1 MRPRISNAG
10 ILRKG
15 DDDPPSGLAEM
26 IRRLL
31 ARFFSRFD
39 LLQIIP
45 LVLLLTIGLFFVYGT
60 GQQVGG
66 SHAELFQRQ
75 AAYLG
80 LGAAIWLFLVFFDY
94 RWLGPLSLV
103 IYPAVLFLLIY
114 VLKFGVM
121 RNQARRWIEVAGVSL
136 QPSEL
141 GKLAVLLATSWIL
154 ANVFRGKNAT
164 KRDWLMLGLAGLLA
178 VVPFV
183 LILKEPDLGT
193 ALILPPMFAAIVFV
207 TEIKWRY
214 LIIGFLAIAIIGGVS
229 APVMF
234 KHLKPYQKERI
245 LTFLDRDRDPLNRGW
260 NANQA
265 EIAVGTGGFWGK
277 GYMNGKHCPL
287 GYLPQVVS
295 NSDFIFPV
303 YAEETGFVGSFVLL
317 FLYALMLYSIF
328 RTAMVSP
335 DPFGRCLCIGIASIL
350 LSHIVINIGMCIR
363 LLPVTGL
370 PLPFISYGG
379 TFLVAMMIYLGIVQS
394 VYAHRK
400 EKPVFADLDE
410 Y

>member
-1 MRPRISNAG
+1 MPPKISSASYLQRRNDA
-10 ILRKG
+10 
-15 DDDPPSGLAEM
+15 PPSGFGELL
-26 IRRLL
+26 RR
-31 ARFFSRFD
+31 AIANFFSRFD

-45 LVLLLTIGLFFVYGT
+45 LALLLTIGLFFVYGT
-60 GQQVGG
+60 GQQIGG
-66 SHAELFQRQ
+66 SHAVLFQRQ
-75 AAYLG
+75 VAYLG
-80 LGAAIWLFLVFFDY
+80 IGVAFWLFLVFFDY
-94 RWLGPLSLV
+94 RWLGPLSIV
-103 IYPAVLFLLIY
+103 IYPAVLGLLVF

-121 RNQARRWIEVAGVSL
+121 RNQARRWLEFGGVSL

-141 GKLAVLLATSWIL
+141 GKLAVLLAVSWTL
-154 ANVFRGKNAT
+154 ASAFRSKSHT
-164 KRDWLMLGLAGLLA
+164 KRDWILLVIAAALAFL
-178 VVPFV
+178 PFI

-193 ALILPPMFAAIVFV
+193 SLILPPMFASILFV

-214 LIIGFLAIAIIGGVS
+214 LLIGILTIALIGGVS
-229 APVMF
+229 APILY

-277 GYMNGKHCPL
+277 GYMNGMHCPL

-303 YAEETGFVGSFVLL
+303 YAEETGFAGAFVLL
-317 FLYALMLYSIF
+317 FLYGLLLYSIF
-328 RTAMVSP
+328 RTAMLSP
-335 DPFGRCLCIGIASIL
+335 DPFGRCLCVGIASIL

-363 LLPVTGL
+363 LLPITGIPL
-370 PLPFISYGG
+370 PLISYGG
-379 TFLVAMMIYLGIVQS
+379 TFLVAMMVYLGIVQS

-400 EKPVFADLDE
+400 EKQVFADIDGR
-410 Y
+410 